1 MNPNYETTPT
11 PLADLED
18 RQEVI
23 TSTGAEGV
31 IIHYGAGS
39 SHNVRLRLLEE
50 EDHTLPQPVIEAL
63 NLEFHKKLDP
73 KEYLIVWSG
82 RVTLTVPKTLAQAQS
97 ELNEGWDE
105 GTIYRLV
112 PVETEG
118 QES

>member
-18 RQEVI
+18 GQEVI

-31 IIHYGAGS
+31 IMHYGSGS

-63 NLEFHKKLDP
+63 NLKFYKKPKPTEFEHDGVAVTQYGGSLRVQRINSS
-73 KEYLIVWSG
+73 LF
-82 RVTLTVPKTLAQAQS
+82 VTLGADEVAALRAYFAS
-97 ELNEGWDE
+97 EGE
-105 GTIYRLV
+105 
-112 PVETEG
+112 
-118 QES
+118 